1 MKKLMIAAAMVCAAA
16 MVQAATVDWSSGA
29 IKMIN
34 PTIMAGGLTDGE
46 SYTAN
51 GPKIDNKAW
60 TPAYGAAALDYAI
73 TFYWGEGQTD
83 TVSDSLAAAD
93 FDSGAILSSI
103 TSNLFDEKPGTEYT
117 FDIVLTTS
125 AKDGA
130 GNAFTLT
137 STQTGLAGTIQ
148 TAGDVKF
155 NSGAPATWVAS
166 AAAVPEPTSAMLL
179 LLGMAGLALRR
190 RRA

>member
-16 MVQAATVDWSSGA
+16 MVQAASVEWSSGA

-34 PTIMAGGLTDGE
+34 PTTMAGGLTDGE
-46 SYTAN
+46 SYSAN
-51 GPKIDNKAW
+51 GPKIDNKNW
-60 TPAYGAAALDYAI
+60 TPTYGAVALDYAI

-83 TVSDSLAAAD
+83 AVSGSLGASE
-93 FDSGAILSSI
+93 FSSGAIMSSV
-103 TSNLFDEKPGTEYT
+103 TSALFDEVAGTKYT
-117 FDIVLTTS
+117 YDITYTAN

-148 TAGDVKF
+148 TAGDISF
-155 NSGAPATWVAS
+155 TSAAPATWVAS